1 MYNFEPTSMSP
12 ANSSSRSLQNHP
24 SSLSFSKVIN
34 IKISMSTLFS
44 EEWILCDY
52 IFSAFDGI
60 KESCFTAICKDG
72 ALGLFQFTNLLH
84 LIATSLQKKDVGSL
98 TCTTLSPN
106 SAERF
111 ESTISAI
118 RSQAIASL
126 VKLDEAILTT
136 IFLFLFSLFLLSIV
150 AFPLF
155 HSNFAVLNSIQ

>member
-24 SSLSFSKVIN
+24 SSLSSSKVIN
-34 IKISMSTLFS
+34 IKISMSTLLS

-84 LIATSLQKKDVGSL
+84 LIATSLQKKVVGSL

-106 SAERF
+106 SAKRF

-118 RSQAIASL
+118 RSSRCLPCQAQRSNSHDNLPLFILSL
-126 VKLDEAILTT
+126 PPLHCS
-136 IFLFLFSLFLLSIV
+136 FSIV
-150 AFPLF
+150 SFQFYCLKF
-155 HSNFAVLNSIQ
+155 H